1 MVRRVNSVFLPH
13 STAKLP
19 TMNTRGTK
27 GKGMGSV
34 LLTNGNG
41 GAGSASS
48 YASLDDFTNTT
59 DLNPY
64 TLQKVD
70 GRGLARMGK
79 RLESLNIKASKKPKN
94 ISFTL

>member
-1 MVRRVNSVFLPH
+1 MVRRANSVFLPH
-13 STAKLP
+13 STAKIP
-19 TMNTRGTK
+19 AMSTRGMK
-27 GKGMGSV
+27 GTGMGSV
-34 LLTNGNG
+34 LLTGGNG

-59 DLNPY
+59 NINPY
-64 TLQKVD
+64 TLQSVD

-79 RLESLNIKASKKPKN
+79 RLESLKLKSAKKPKN